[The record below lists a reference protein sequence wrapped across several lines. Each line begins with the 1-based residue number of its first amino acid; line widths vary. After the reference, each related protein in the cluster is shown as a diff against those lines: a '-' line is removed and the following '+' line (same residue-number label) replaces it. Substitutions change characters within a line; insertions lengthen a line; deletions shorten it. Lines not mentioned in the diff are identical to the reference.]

1 MSDAELVKIWLNE
14 NWDEIMDF
22 YKFKK
27 MYLKSIEEKMKNYEL
42 ALLFDE
48 VKKSNLS
55 QEVIDMIEKVFKIA
69 DDNKIKL

>member
-1 MSDAELVKIWLNE
+1 MNDTELVKIWLNE